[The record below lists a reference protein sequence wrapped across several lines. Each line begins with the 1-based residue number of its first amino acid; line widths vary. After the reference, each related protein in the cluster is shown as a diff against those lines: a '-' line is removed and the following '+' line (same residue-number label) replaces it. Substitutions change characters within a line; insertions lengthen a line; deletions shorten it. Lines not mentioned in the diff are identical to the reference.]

1 MEAPMSRHLTPDE
14 IELNQQEAICRNN
27 EIEKLEM
34 QEAQLDLELGQDIG
48 ESRKMPVMYTLK
60 FCINSYWLNID
71 N

>member
-14 IELNQQEAICRNN
+14 IELNQQEAICRS

-48 ESRKMPVMYTLK
+48 EYAKCLL
-60 FCINSYWLNID
+60 CILSSSA
-71 N
+71 